1 MACALIFISPLSLF
15 DAPREPI
22 VSHSSPPR
30 TPRRRFAPVALSLLL
45 LAAGAG
51 ACVGNIGDDGTDG
64 PQEKVPSTPTNFVC
78 DDTIVPESLP
88 LRRLT
93 HAQYVNA
100 ISDLVRA
107 ALASDADAVIEQI
120 APLFDQVPD
129 DQRIGPEHYA
139 RFSRLDQTVQQ
150 DHVDATYDVANAVG
164 AALTAS
170 AARMTEVF
178 GACATDGDAGNDQDC
193 MAEFIRS
200 FGERALRR
208 PVSDDDVA
216 FYMQPAEAPP
226 FDDADYADVVA
237 LMLTSPWTLYFVEHG
252 EEGAE
257 GERTALGPYE
267 LASRLSFHFWQTIP
281 DDGLLEAARSGSIL
295 TVEGYRAEV
304 DRVFSDPR
312 TRSALSSYFLEWLE
326 NTDLDELD
334 SRVGMPV
341 FDAFRGDFTPGPEL
355 RERMLQEVV
364 DSALYYGYQTD
375 GTLGDVYQN
384 DKSFA
389 KTDDLAS
396 IYGAPVWDGSGE
408 PPTVADGS
416 RTGLLTRAAMLAT
429 GSANTRPIMK
439 GVFIRTA
446 LLCDEIPAP
455 PANAA
460 ANPPDLSP
468 DLTTREVVE
477 ELTHQGA
484 CAGCHETVINPLGFA
499 TEGFDALGRVRS
511 EQTFYDSET
520 GAVLGSKPVDTSS
533 VPRVDQGDET
543 PSAGPLDLTQLV
555 VDSPKPYACF
565 TRQYFRF
572 TFGRLEDLD
581 NDACALSDVK
591 DALDEGQPLAEVL
604 VAVALT
610 DHFKDRSFVEP
621 TDASSTEGE

>member
-1 MACALIFISPLSLF
+1 MSIPKSRSSL
-15 DAPREPI
+15 
-22 VSHSSPPR
+22 
-30 TPRRRFAPVALSLLL
+30 TRRGAPVALTLSLL
-45 LAAGAG
+45 GAT
-51 ACVGNIGDDGTDG
+51 ACVGLIGDDDDEPEG
-64 PQEKVPSTPTNFVC
+64 KVPSTPTNFVC
-78 DDTIVPESLP
+78 DASIVPESVP

-93 HAQYVNA
+93 HVQYVNA
-100 ISDLVRA
+100 VSDLVRA
-107 ALASDADAVIEQI
+107 ALPSDGQAVIDQV
-120 APLFDQVPD
+120 APLFDRVPD

-170 AARMTEVF
+170 PARMTEVF
-178 GACATDGDAGNDQDC
+178 GPCATDPDATNDADC

-208 PVSDDDVA
+208 PITDADVD

-226 FDDADYADVVA
+226 FDTADYADVVA

-252 EEGAE
+252 EEGSA
-257 GERTALGPYE
+257 GDRAPLGPYE
-267 LASRLSFHFWQTIP
+267 IASRLSFHFWQTIP
-281 DDGLLEAARSGSIL
+281 DDELLASARSGEIL
-295 TVEGYRAEV
+295 TADGYRAQVE
-304 DRVFSDPR
+304 RVFADPR
-312 TRSALSSYFLEWLE
+312 TRSALSTYFLEWLE

-334 SRVGMPV
+334 SRLGMPL
-341 FDAFRGDFTPGPEL
+341 FDAFVGDFTPGPEL

-364 DSALYYGYQTD
+364 DSALFYGYEGD
-375 GTLGDVYQN
+375 GTLTDVYRN

-396 IYGAPVWDGSGE
+396 IYGVPVWDGSSE
-408 PPTVADGS
+408 PPTMPDAS

-460 ANPPDLSP
+460 ANPPDLSAE
-468 DLTTREVVE
+468 LTTREVVE

-484 CAGCHETVINPLGFA
+484 CAGCHETAINPLGFA
-499 TEGFDALGRVRS
+499 TEGFDALSRVRS
-511 EQTFYDSET
+511 EQTFYDPNT
-520 GAVLGSKPVDTSS
+520 GQVVGNKPVDTTS

-543 PSAGPLDLTQLV
+543 VSNGPADLTDLV
-555 VDSPKPYACF
+555 VASPKPYACF

-581 NDACALSDVK
+581 NDACALADVK

-604 VAVALT
+604 RAVALT
-610 DHFKDRSFVEP
+610 EHFKDRSFVEP
-621 TDASSTEGE
+621 TTEGE

>member
-1 MACALIFISPLSLF
+1 M
-15 DAPREPI
+15 
-22 VSHSSPPR
+22 
-30 TPRRRFAPVALSLLL
+30 
-45 LAAGAG
+45 
-51 ACVGNIGDDGTDG
+51 GNIGDDDAEPEG
-64 PQEKVPSTPTNFVC
+64 KVPSTPTNFVC
-78 DDTIVPESLP
+78 DPSIVPESVP

-93 HAQYVNA
+93 HVQYVNA

-107 ALASDADAVIEQI
+107 VLPGEAQAVVDELS
-120 APLFDQVPD
+120 PLFDRVPD

-139 RFSRLDQTVQQ
+139 RFSRLDQAVQQ

-170 AARMTEVF
+170 DARMTTVF
-178 GACATDGDAGNDQDC
+178 GACATDGDAGNDDDC

-208 PVSDDDVA
+208 PVTDEDVA
-216 FYMQPAEAPP
+216 FYMQPAEAAP
-226 FDDADYADVVA
+226 FDSADYADVVA

-252 EEGAE
+252 EDGAD
-257 GERTALGPYE
+257 GDRAPLGPYE

-281 DDGLLEAARSGSIL
+281 DDELLAAARSGDIL
-295 TVEGYRAEV
+295 TTDGYRAQV
-304 DRVFSDPR
+304 DRVFADPR

-334 SRVGMPV
+334 SRLGMPV
-341 FDAFRGDFTPGPEL
+341 FDAFAGEFTPGPEL

-364 DSALYYGYQTD
+364 DSALYYGYETD

-396 IYGAPVWDGSGE
+396 IYGVSVWDGVSE
-408 PPTVADGS
+408 PPTMPDAS

-468 DLTTREVVE
+468 ELTTREVVE

-511 EQTFYDSET
+511 EQTFYDVDT
-520 GAVLGSKPVDTSS
+520 GAVLGSKPVDTTS

-543 PSAGPLDLTQLV
+543 VSTGPADLTQLV

-572 TFGRLEDLD
+572 TFGRIEDLD
-581 NDACALSDVK
+581 DDACALAEVK
-591 DALDEGQPLAEVL
+591 DALDEGLPLAEVL
-604 VAVALT
+604 RAVALT

-621 TDASSTEGE
+621 SVPTEGE

>member
-1 MACALIFISPLSLF
+1 MTQPSP
-15 DAPREPI
+15 
-22 VSHSSPPR
+22 HSPGS
-30 TPRRRFAPVALSLLL
+30 RRRLASVALSLS
-45 LAAGAG
+45 LAGVA
-51 ACVGNIGDDGTDG
+51 ACVGNIGDEADA
-64 PQEKVPSTPTNFVC
+64 PQDKVPSTPTNFVC
-78 DDTIVPESLP
+78 DASIVPESVP

-93 HAQYVNA
+93 HVQYVNA

-107 ALASDADAVIEQI
+107 LLPSDAEAVIDQLG
-120 APLFDQVPD
+120 PSFDRVPD

-150 DHVDATYDVANAVG
+150 DHVDATYDVAGVVG
-164 AALTAS
+164 AELTAS
-170 AARMTEVF
+170 PARMAEAF
-178 GACATDGDAGNDQDC
+178 GACSTDGDAANDEDC
-193 MAEFIRS
+193 MAEFIRA

-208 PVSDDDVA
+208 PVTDDDVA

-226 FDDADYADVVA
+226 FDAADWADVVA

-252 EEGAE
+252 EPGAE
-257 GERTALGPYE
+257 GDRAPLGPYE

-281 DDGLLEAARSGSIL
+281 DDGLLAAARSGEIL
-295 TVEGYRAEV
+295 TPDGYRAQV
-304 DRVFSDPR
+304 DRVFTDPR
-312 TRSALSSYFLEWLE
+312 TRSALTTYFLEWLE

-334 SRVGMPV
+334 SRLGMPV
-341 FDAFRGDFTPGPEL
+341 FDAFVGDFTPGSEL

-364 DSALYYGYQTD
+364 DSALYYGYQTE
-375 GTLGDVYQN
+375 GTLGDVYDN

-389 KTDDLAS
+389 KTDDLAA
-396 IYGAPVWDGSGE
+396 IYGVPVWDGVGE
-408 PPTVADGS
+408 PPTMADPS

-468 DLTTREVVE
+468 ELTTREVVE

-484 CAGCHETVINPLGFA
+484 CAGCHETAINPLGFA

-511 EQTFYDSET
+511 EQTFYDPET
-520 GAVLGSKPVDTSS
+520 GAVIGSKPVDTTS

-543 PSAGPLDLTQLV
+543 PSSGPADLTELIV
-555 VDSPKPYACF
+555 KSPKPYACF

-581 NDACALSDVK
+581 DDACALKDVK
-591 DALDEGQPLAEVL
+591 DALDEGEPLAEVL
-604 VAVALT
+604 RAVALT
-610 DHFKDRSFVEP
+610 DHFRDRSFVEP
-621 TDASSTEGE
+621 SEPGGDEPTEGE